1 MPRSAPAPVLVMA
14 ALSELSGA
22 SIETFPFRFL
32 QTAPSA
38 PDGALGQHVR
48 RSRAVSVG
56 KSPFLRLA
64 QARETDRRVKKR
76 LTLVPSGS
84 KYGK

>member
-14 ALSELSGA
+14 ALSVLSGA
-22 SIETFPFRFL
+22 SIETFPL
-32 QTAPSA
+32 
-38 PDGALGQHVR
+38 R
-48 RSRAVSVG
+48 RSCAESVG

-64 QARETDRRVKKR
+64 QARETGFRVKQG